1 MDESLVDRLDA
12 AIVGLRA
19 SRPAVEA
26 GAPWPLGT
34 TIDHSDEASWGPAEV
49 LAHLSEMA
57 TYWTGEIER
66 VLAGAPEPVPF
77 GRMATDPVRLAV
89 LERDRTLPPR
99 ELYDRTI
106 SALER
111 LGRRVGGLTA
121 ADLARQGLHPR
132 LGEMAVAEIAGRF
145 VADHVAEHLDQLDAT
160 IADAPA
166 AT

>member
-1 MDESLVDRLDA
+1 MDESLVGRLDA

-19 SRPAVEA
+19 SRPVVEA
-26 GAPWPLGT
+26 GAPWPLGA

-57 TYWTGEIER
+57 TYWIGEIER

-77 GRMATDPVRLAV
+77 GRVATDPVRLAV
-89 LERDRTLPPR
+89 LERDRSLPPR

-111 LGRRVGGLTA
+111 LGRRVDGLTA
-121 ADLARQGLHPR
+121 AELARRGLHPR
-132 LGEMAVAEIAGRF
+132 VGEMTVAQIAGRF
-145 VADHVAEHLDQLDAT
+145 VADHVAEHLDQLET
-160 IADAPA
+160 LLGEG
-166 AT
+166 